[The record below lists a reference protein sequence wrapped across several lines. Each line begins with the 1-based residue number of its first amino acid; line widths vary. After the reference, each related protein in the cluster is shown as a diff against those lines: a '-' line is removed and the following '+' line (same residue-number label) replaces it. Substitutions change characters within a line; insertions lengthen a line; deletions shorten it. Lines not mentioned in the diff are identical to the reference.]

1 MMYSKKGKRD
11 FVGDLVCF
19 LQVPSSSDKLLAF
32 KTDMD
37 NFDQFNENFE
47 RAN

>member
-19 LQVPSSSDKLLAF
+19 LQVPSSSDKLLTF
-32 KTDMD
+32 KTDTD